1 MAVEFSV
8 DEARERLTELIE
20 RAEAGE
26 HIVITRFGAPAVSLE
41 PSPVPSQRRGGFAAG
56 VVAASWVAPDAG
68 GSFDMGTDYWAD
80 PGTSA
85 DA

>member
-1 MAVEFSV
+1 MAVEYSV

-41 PSPVPSQRRGGFAAG
+41 PSPVPAQRRGAFAAG
-56 VVAASWVAPDAG
+56 VVAASWASPQDG
-68 GSFDMGTDYWAD
+68 GTFDVGTDYWSD
-80 PGTSA
+80 PGTA
-85 DA
+85 

>member
-26 HIVITRFGAPAVSLE
+26 HVVITRSGAAAVSLE
-41 PSPVPSQRRGGFAAG
+41 PSRVPAQRREEFAAG
-56 VVAASWVAPDAG
+56 VVAASWVAPEAG
-68 GSFDMGTDYWAD
+68 GSFDVGTDY
-80 PGTSA
+80 
-85 DA
+85 